1 MQDTETRMEEINGS
15 LTFRWLAPEYAVA
28 PQLDPAGATELMA
41 HGFRSVINIRHDGEQ
56 NQSITSVEAA
66 KLVTSHGLTYVHMP
80 VRGGLI
86 TAEEKVNTFEAA
98 IDQAPKPVLV
108 YCETGAR
115 AAILWAFSS
124 VKRMPAADVLAT
136 CNRAG
141 YDLSFFT
148 EQLRER
154 RRAHV
159 AAHGGFLRRLA
170 GFLRLAS

>member
-1 MQDTETRMEEINGS
+1 MEEKNGS
-15 LTFRWLAPEYAVA
+15 LTFRWLTPEYAVA
-28 PQLDPAGATELMA
+28 PQLDPAGVAELTA
-41 HGFRSVINIRHDGEQ
+41 HGFRSVVNIRHDGEQ
-56 NQSITSVEAA
+56 NQPMTSVEAA
-66 KLVTSHGLTYVHMP
+66 ELAKNHGLAYVHMP

-86 TAEEKVNTFEAA
+86 TAEEKVATFEAT
-98 IDQAPKPVLV
+98 IDQAPKPALV

-115 AAILWAFSS
+115 AAILWAFAS
-124 VKRMPAADVLAT
+124 VKRMPAGDVLAT